1 MLFSVRR
8 WNFTGHMSSLCG
20 HLYEN
25 GSALAFL
32 TVLDRRVI
40 TKPVDTTYATH
51 VSFYLLFGK

>member
-1 MLFSVRR
+1 
-8 WNFTGHMSSLCG
+8 MSTLCG
-20 HLYEN
+20 LLYEN

-32 TVLDRRVI
+32 TVLDRSVI